1 MSQLDQLFKDYSAQR
16 THTLTKEQFAAILKL
31 IPALLVATSDGVM
44 DSREW
49 VLVDK
54 LTRMM
59 GDELIPDDVENVVE
73 KEDELMRAIRD
84 EIGFIMRTI
93 SNWQEGI
100 IQSVKELI
108 KDSERDQEF
117 VEEAMFMFART
128 SADYSEEEEEKI
140 DQLCDQLGISHD

>member
-1 MSQLDQLFKDYSAQR
+1 MSKLDELFKDYG
-16 THTLTKEQFAAILKL
+16 TKRSHNLSKDQFGSILKL

-73 KEDELMRAIRD
+73 KEELLMRSIRD
-84 EIGFIMRTI
+84 EIGYIMRTI
-93 SNWQEGI
+93 STWQEAI
-100 IQSVKELI
+100 IQAVKEEI
-108 KDSERDQEF
+108 KDTVRDQEF

-128 SADYSEEEEEKI
+128 SADYSDEEEEKI
-140 DQLCDQLGISHD
+140 DELCGQLGISHE

>member
-1 MSQLDQLFKDYSAQR
+1 MSKIDELFKEYGAQR
-16 THTLTKEQFAAILKL
+16 THNLSKDQFGSILKL

-73 KEDELMRAIRD
+73 KEEVLMRSIRD

-93 SNWQEGI
+93 SKWEEAI
-100 IQSVKELI
+100 IQSLKEEI
-108 KDSERDQEF
+108 KDSVRDQEF

-128 SADYSEEEEEKI
+128 SADYSEDEEEKI
-140 DQLCDQLGISHD
+140 DQLCDQLGISHE

>member
-1 MSQLDQLFKDYSAQR
+1 MSKLDELFKDYG
-16 THTLTKEQFAAILKL
+16 TKRSHNLSKDQFGSILKL

-73 KEDELMRAIRD
+73 KEEQLMRSIRD
-84 EIGFIMRTI
+84 EIGYIMRTI
-93 SNWQEGI
+93 STWQEAI
-100 IQSVKELI
+100 IQAVKEEI
-108 KDSERDQEF
+108 KDTERDREF

-128 SADYSEEEEEKI
+128 SADYSEDEEEKI
-140 DQLCDQLGISHD
+140 DELCGQLGIIHE

>member
-1 MSQLDQLFKDYSAQR
+1 MSKLDELFKDYSAQR
-16 THTLTKEQFAAILKL
+16 THNLSKDQFGAILKL

-73 KEDELMRAIRD
+73 KEEQLMRSIRD
-84 EIGFIMRTI
+84 EIGYIMRTI
-93 SNWQEGI
+93 STWQEAI
-100 IQSVKELI
+100 IQAVKEEI
-108 KDSERDQEF
+108 KDTERDQEF

-128 SADYSEEEEEKI
+128 SADTSEEEEEKI
-140 DQLCDQLGISHD
+140 DDLCAQLGISHE